1 MNIWWHEIVEQ
12 FMRFLQHEKNR
23 STNTLRTYKTDINSL
38 LEYADS
44 KGVKSL
50 KDLSLTTIRSWIAIQ
65 STNGAAAASLARRTS
80 SVRVFTKWLNE
91 SGLIK
96 NDPAARLL
104 TPKVPTTLPRVL
116 AKAQAERLMNEAAI
130 LDDEFLS
137 PIIRMRDHAI
147 LELLYASAIRVS
159 ELTSLDLNDID
170 FERQT
175 AKVFGKGSK
184 ERMVPFGNPAQKAII
199 KYLNESRPK
208 LLVNSSKNAL
218 FLGDR
223 GKRIDVRQVRRI
235 VTRAIERVEDS
246 PNISPHDLRHSAATH
261 LLEGG
266 ADLRIVQEL
275 LGHSSLATTQKYTHI
290 TVERLK
296 KSFEQAHPRA

>member
-1 MNIWWHEIVEQ
+1 VNIWWQEIVED
-12 FMRFLQHEKNR
+12 FIDYLHNEKNR
-23 STNTLRTYKTDINSL
+23 SPNTLRTYKTDIASL
-38 LEYADS
+38 MEYSDS

-50 KDLSLTTIRSWIAIQ
+50 KDLSLTTIRSWIAVQ
-65 STNGAAAASLARRTS
+65 STNGAAPASLARRTS

-91 SGLIK
+91 TNQIK
-96 NDPAARLL
+96 TDPAARLL
-104 TPKVPTTLPRVL
+104 TPKVPSTLPRVL
-116 AKAQAERLMNEAAI
+116 GKAQAIKLMDEASI
-130 LDDEFLS
+130 LDDEMQS
-137 PIIRMRDHAI
+137 PIVRMRDHAI
-147 LELLYASAIRVS
+147 LELLYASGIRVS
-159 ELTSLDLNDID
+159 ELTNLDLNDID

-175 AKVFGKGSK
+175 IKVFGKGSK
-184 ERMVPFGNPAQKAII
+184 ERMVPFGNPAQKAIAR
-199 KYLNESRPK
+199 YLNESRPK
-208 LLVNSSKNAL
+208 LINDSSKNAL

-290 TVERLK
+290 SVERLK

>member
-1 MNIWWHEIVEQ
+1 
-12 FMRFLQHEKNR
+12 
-23 STNTLRTYKTDINSL
+23 
-38 LEYADS
+38 
-44 KGVKSL
+44 
-50 KDLSLTTIRSWIAIQ
+50 
-65 STNGAAAASLARRTS
+65 
-80 SVRVFTKWLNE
+80 
-91 SGLIK
+91 
-96 NDPAARLL
+96 
-104 TPKVPTTLPRVL
+104 
-116 AKAQAERLMNEAAI
+116 
-130 LDDEFLS
+130 
-137 PIIRMRDHAI
+137 MRDHEI
-147 LELLYASAIRVS
+147 LELLYASGIRVS
-159 ELTSLDLNDID
+159 ELTNLDLNDIH

-175 AKVFGKGSK
+175 IKVFGKGSK
-184 ERMVPFGNPAQKAII
+184 ERMVPFGNPAQKAIAR
-199 KYLNESRPK
+199 YLNESRPK
-208 LLVNSSKNAL
+208 LLNESSKNAL

-290 TVERLK
+290 SVERLK